1 MARVVESAL
10 THGTG
15 AKQREMPKSNAPVA
29 CERPSA
35 SPPRRSR
42 TPARGTEPLAPEA
55 PPPSTIA
62 LVCYCALNGGYKG
75 GSEIY
80 FLAPIMP
87 HRLEDAPSSVTTHSL
102 GLTSDY
108 LAGLGLS
115 ALCIVG

>member
-1 MARVVESAL
+1 MARVVDSAL

-75 GSEIY
+75 GSEIPPGPY
-80 FLAPIMP
+80 RAPQAEGCP
-87 HRLEDAPSSVTTHSL
+87 QFCDHTQPR
-102 GLTSDY
+102 LTSDY